1 MIEFTIA
8 TLTADGNTPIGYRQI
23 GDGPG
28 LILVHGGMQ
37 SSLSFTKLA
46 KALSADFTVYV
57 PDRRGRGLS
66 GGYGE
71 NDDRITEANDILA
84 LARVT
89 GSTQIFGLSSG
100 AIITLQAALMEP
112 AIQKIALYEPP
123 IPLHEDTFKK
133 LDADYEGAMSQG
145 NLGRAFA
152 AILKGTGDTSLLTKL
167 PYFILTPV
175 FNFLINKQ
183 VSRENEIALR
193 DMVPT
198 FHHDRIVIQGS
209 PQLLTDAKNMN
220 AEILL
225 LNGAQ
230 SKSFLK
236 QPLDRLAQQV
246 NTKRIAFKN
255 QAHLAAD
262 NSGDPVKVAEVLRS
276 FFI

>member
-1 MIEFTIA
+1 MTDFKTA
-8 TLTADGNTPIGYRQI
+8 FLTADDGTQIGYRQI
-23 GDGPG
+23 GEGPG

-71 NDDRITEANDILA
+71 KDDRITEANDILA

-112 AIQKIALYEPP
+112 AIRKIALYEPP
-123 IPLHEDTFKK
+123 IPLQEDTFKK
-133 LDADYEGAMSQG
+133 LDADYEGAMTAG

-152 AILKGTGDTSLLTKL
+152 AILKGTGDTSFFTKL

-183 VSRENEIALR
+183 VKRENEIALR
-193 DMVPT
+193 DLVPT

-209 PQLLTDAKNMN
+209 PQLLTDAKKLD
-220 AEILL
+220 ADVLL
-225 LNGAQ
+225 LNGVN
-230 SKSFLK
+230 SKAFLK

-246 NTKRIAFKN
+246 DAKRIAFKN

-262 NSGDPVKVAEVLRS
+262 NSGDPLKVAEVLRS
-276 FFI
+276 FFS